1 MRLMKVREI
10 LKLLN
15 KDGWT
20 VKDIKGSHFQLI
32 HPTKPEKVTIPNH
45 KGDIPPGT
53 LNSIWGQAG
62 LK

>member
-1 MRLMKVREI
+1 MTVREV

-15 KDGWT
+15 KYGWT
-20 VKDIKGSHFQLI
+20 VKDTRGSHVQLI
-32 HPTKPEKVTIPNH
+32 HPTKTKKVTIPNH

-53 LNSIWGQAG
+53 LNSILRQAG